1 MNSLSLMNIIK
12 KILNLLLFKAKKSLQ
27 WFLALFPRL
36 ARLCKLS
43 MHQGQERRVCDNDG
57 TDKGHNISHI
67 RHTLATSG
75 VPSIPSEEQQ
85 TIPFSVT
92 GPSSAHNP
100 HLSSTRAP
108 LPHSHPQPQ
117 LDSRTPSFT
126 PSLPCVEENWGY
138 ETIKVTQGRMTSEP
152 ESTGTDLLLNKL
164 TSSQTQRKKRV
175 IMLHI

>member
-12 KILNLLLFKAKKSLQ
+12 KLINLLLSKAKKSLQ
-27 WFLALFPRL
+27 WFLILFSRL
-36 ARLCKLS
+36 TRFCKLG
-43 MHQGQERRVCDNDG
+43 MHQDQDQDQRVCDDEAI
-57 TDKGHNISHI
+57 DKNHDILNI
-67 RHTLATSG
+67 RHTLYR
-75 VPSIPSEEQQ
+75 VYQQ
-85 TIPFSVT
+85 IIPFSAA

-138 ETIKVTQGRMTSEP
+138 EIIKVTQGRMTSEP

>member
-12 KILNLLLFKAKKSLQ
+12 KLINLLLSKAKKSLQ
-27 WFLALFPRL
+27 WFLVLFSGL
-36 ARLCKLS
+36 ARICKLS
-43 MHQGQERRVCDNDG
+43 THQDQGRRVCDNDG
-57 TDKGHNISHI
+57 TDKDLNILNI

-85 TIPFSVT
+85 IIPFSAS

-138 ETIKVTQGRMTSEP
+138 EIIKVTQGRMTSEP